1 MTSTCD
7 VAVIGGGIIGTAV
20 AWACARRGHSVTVLD
35 PDDGRGA
42 WRAAAGMLAPVT
54 ELTWT
59 ESGQL
64 ALHVAAARRYPAFLA
79 ELAED
84 TGAATGYRESGT
96 ISVAWDGADL
106 AALRDLHG
114 LMRRLGAAS
123 ELLSGADLRAAEPAL
138 VPGLPGG
145 LLAADDHQV
154 DPRLLHAA
162 LVAGGSVHRVARRA
176 AAARVVSAGGDRAD
190 GVELADG
197 SRMSAGTV
205 VVAAGS
211 WSARAVDGIVPALPV
226 RPVKG
231 QTLRLRL
238 RGAGVRRVVRGTVA
252 GSPVYVVPRA
262 DGQAIVGATVE
273 EAGFD
278 STARA
283 GGVYELLRDAQ
294 TLLPEL
300 GEAVLDEVCVGLRPG
315 SPDNAPLVGRTEID
329 GLVVATGH
337 YRNGVLLAPL
347 TADAVADVVEGKPIG
362 AALAPCDPKRFAE
375 AAGFDEDA
383 P

>member
-1 MTSTCD
+1 MTATCD

-35 PDDGRGA
+35 PDPGRGA

-59 ESGQL
+59 ESGHL
-64 ALHVAAARRYPAFLA
+64 ALHVAAARRYPAFVA

-84 TGAATGYRESGT
+84 TAIEVGYRECGT
-96 ISVAWDGADL
+96 LAVAWDGADL

-114 LMRRLGAAS
+114 LMRRLGVAS
-123 ELLSGADLRAAEPAL
+123 DLLTGAEVRQAEAAL

-145 LLAADDHQV
+145 LLAAGDHQV

-162 LVAGGSVHRVARRA
+162 LVAAGAVHGVERRA
-176 AAARVVSAGGDRAD
+176 ATARVRIAAGARLD
-190 GVELADG
+190 GVELDDG
-197 SRMSAGTV
+197 STVDAGV
-205 VVAAGS
+205 VVLAAGS
-211 WSARAVDGIVPALPV
+211 WSAEAAAGAMPALPV

-231 QTLRLRL
+231 QTLRLRVRGTGL
-238 RGAGVRRVVRGTVA
+238 RHVVRGTVQ
-252 GSPVYVVPRA
+252 GSAVYVVPRT
-262 DGQAIVGATVE
+262 DGHAVVGGSVE

-278 STARA
+278 TTARA
-283 GGVYELLRDAQ
+283 GAVYELLRDAQ

-300 GEAVLDEVCVGLRPG
+300 GEAELEEVCVGLRPG
-315 SPDNAPLVGRTEID
+315 SPDNAPLIGRTEID
-329 GLVVATGH
+329 GLIVATGH
-337 YRNGVLLAPL
+337 YRNGVLLAPT
-347 TADAVADVVEGKPIG
+347 TADAVADLVDGKPVG
-362 AALAPCDPKRFAE
+362 GVLAPFDPRRFGQG
-375 AAGFDEDA
+375 AGFDEDA